1 MKRSDFHFDLPD
13 SLVARYPLKER
24 TASRLLCLDGAS
36 GAVSHR
42 QFADLEQQL
51 RPGDLLVF
59 NDTRVI
65 PARLHG
71 HKASG
76 GRVEL
81 LLERMLEDQQALV
94 HIRSSKSP
102 RAGSE
107 LILEQGVRVRVE
119 GRAGALFRVRFLS
132 ETPLLEILEAIG
144 HMPLPPYIDRPDEA
158 SDQSR
163 YQTVYGRHP
172 GAVAAPT
179 AGLHFD
185 QPMLDRLAARGV
197 SQTFVTLHVGAGT
210 FQPVRVENISE
221 HEMHQEWLS
230 VGEDTVAAVEQ
241 ARARGGRVVAVGT
254 TAVRSLES
262 AAAGGKLAPFEGD
275 TGIFIYPGYR
285 FRCVDALITNF
296 HLPES
301 TLIMLVSAFAG
312 YRHTMDAY
320 REAVAEQYRF
330 FSYGD
335 AMFIS
340 PHPASMASGDTG
352 NEE

>member
-1 MKRSDFHFDLPD
+1 MKRTDFHFDLPD
-13 SLVARYPLKER
+13 ALVARYPLPER
-24 TASRLLCLDGAS
+24 TASRLLCLDGAT
-36 GAVSHR
+36 GAINHR
-42 QFADLEQQL
+42 QFADLEAQL
-51 RPGDLLVF
+51 HPGDLLVF

-65 PARLHG
+65 PARLYG
-71 HKASG
+71 HKSSG
-76 GRVEL
+76 GKVEL
-81 LLERMLEDQQALV
+81 LLERMLPDQQALV

-102 RAGSE
+102 KPGSE
-107 LILEQGVRVRVE
+107 LLLDQGIRVRVE
-119 GRAGALFRVRFLS
+119 GREGALFLVRFES
-132 ETPLLEILEAIG
+132 SRPLLEILDAIG
-144 HMPLPPYIDRPDEA
+144 HMPLPPYIDRPDEI

-185 QPMLDRLAARGV
+185 EALLARLAAKGV
-197 SQTFVTLHVGAGT
+197 EQAFVTLHVGAGT
-210 FQPVRVENISE
+210 FQPVRVEE
-221 HEMHQEWLS
+221 LADHVMHQEWLS
-230 VGEDTVAAVEQ
+230 LSQGTVDAVNA

-254 TAVRSLES
+254 TAVRALES
-262 AAAGGKLAPFEGD
+262 AAGQGALAPFEGD

-312 YRHTMDAY
+312 YQHTMAAY
-320 REAVAEQYRF
+320 TAAVAEKYRF

-335 AMFIS
+335 AMFIT
-340 PHPASMASGDTG
+340 PQPVAGQP
-352 NEE
+352 E